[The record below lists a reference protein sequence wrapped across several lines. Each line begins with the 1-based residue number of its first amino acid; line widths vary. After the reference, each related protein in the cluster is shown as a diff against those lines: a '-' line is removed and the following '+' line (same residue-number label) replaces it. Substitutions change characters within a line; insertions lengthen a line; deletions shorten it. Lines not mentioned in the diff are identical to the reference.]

1 MGRKKSHKFMFGGS
15 VETALGRIIMRR
27 VICSAL
33 YSLNTFE

>member
-1 MGRKKSHKFMFGGS
+1 MSRKKSHKFMFGS
-15 VETALGRIIMRR
+15 LVETALGQIIMRR